1 MRRNDRAVT
10 DPAAILDIIDRC
22 PVLRLGLADGETP
35 YIVPVNFAYEKQGEQ
50 LFLYFHSA
58 QSGRKAELL
67 KKRPRVCFEM
77 DASFQITTGAAACD
91 WSANYESVIGYAEA
105 ALLETA
111 EEKSRALDL
120 LMARFGYEGR
130 PEFHP
135 GALEKT
141 LLCRLAVAEMTGKR
155 RMA

>member
-1 MRRNDRAVT
+1 
-10 DPAAILDIIDRC
+10 
-22 PVLRLGLADGETP
+22 
-35 YIVPVNFAYEKQGEQ
+35 
-50 LFLYFHSA
+50 
-58 QSGRKAELL
+58 
-67 KKRPRVCFEM
+67 M

-91 WSANYESVIGYAEA
+91 WSANYERDRLCRGSA
-105 ALLETA
+105 LETA

-130 PEFHP
+130 PEYHP